1 MLRTKRLGPTQYV
14 ALGFMSVILIGSVLL
29 ALPIAHMPGTYV
41 SYIDALFTSASAV
54 TVTGLI
60 AIETA
65 EHFNAFGRLVIA
77 LLIQIGG
84 LGVTSVGAIFILVM
98 QRKFGVYHRLLLME
112 GLNFNSLSGVV

>member
-1 MLRTKRLGPTQYV
+1 
-14 ALGFMSVILIGSVLL
+14 MSVISMLY
-29 ALPIAHMPGTYV
+29 LPQLV
-41 SYIDALFTSASAV
+41 QLQ
-54 TVTGLI
+54 
-60 AIETA
+60 
-65 EHFNAFGRLVIA
+65 FNAFGRLVIA